1 MGDAVGQSP
10 KYALEARF
18 LSAGG
23 LSSSERK
30 GVCFR
35 RLYWL
40 TIDKKKRLYQLVLVV
55 GKKCDKFTSIGSPDS
70 TLVAMAT

>member
-40 TIDKKKRLYQLVLVV
+40 TIDKKKIV
-55 GKKCDKFTSIGSPDS
+55 SIS
-70 TLVAMAT
+70 ACCREEM

>member
-23 LSSSERK
+23 PEPQRERK
-30 GVCFR
+30 ASAFAGYIGLR
-35 RLYWL
+35 A
-40 TIDKKKRLYQLVLVV
+40 IKKDSV
-55 GKKCDKFTSIGSPDS
+55 SIS
-70 TLVAMAT
+70 TCCREEM